1 MKKMIALFLTLAM
14 ALSLL
19 AGCSGGAPAAAP
31 ATEAPAT
38 EAPATEAPAAQA
50 GEAIVAGIGQK
61 GVDLNGAKVGF
72 SVPTLAAEFFVNM
85 SNQIEE
91 YLKPYGVSLTTL
103 SADTNPATQIE
114 NVENFTT
121 AGMDVIVLFLVDN
134 EALEDTLVKARQNGV
149 YIIVI
154 GTILENKDAVDC
166 CINVDQN
173 EAGVVAAKM
182 MAKWV
187 DETFPDAPDGSIEVA
202 VMTSRGNDS
211 GILRSD
217 GMLTVADYSSKI
229 TMVGEYEVPGENDTA
244 VAMQYAE
251 TIFTQHPDVDAI
263 LCYGSDM
270 AIGANEIAMKKAAN
284 VAQFCIIT
292 VDIPVVIMDDI
303 KLAET
308 NEAVIRGT
316 VALGAGTPYTIYQLI
331 SGEWSDQIGSDKW
344 FREPCYEVTIENWD
358 EYYTG

>member
-1 MKKMIALFLTLAM
+1 MKKSIALILALVM
-14 ALSLL
+14 VLSLFV
-19 AGCSGGAPAAAP
+19 GCSGESAKTEETAAPTEAAVADVTEAAA
-31 ATEAPAT
+31 
-38 EAPATEAPAAQA
+38 
-50 GEAIVAGIGQK
+50 EAIVAGIGEK

-72 SVPTLAAEFFVNM
+72 SVPTLSAEFFVNM
-85 SNQIEE
+85 SNQIED
-91 YLKPYGVSLTTL
+91 YLAPYGVELTTL

-121 AGMDVIVLFLVDN
+121 IGMDVVILFLVDN
-134 EALEDTLVKARQNGV
+134 EALTDTLIKARENGV

-173 EAGVVAAKM
+173 EAGVVAAQM

-187 DETFPDAPDGSIEVA
+187 DETFPDAEDGSIEVA
-202 VMTSRGNDS
+202 VMTARTNDS
-211 GILRSD
+211 GIARSE

-229 TMVGEYEVPGENDTA
+229 NMVGEYEVPGENDTA
-244 VAMQYAE
+244 LAQQYAE
-251 TIFTQHPDVDAI
+251 TIFTQHPEVDAI

-270 AIGANEIAMKKAAN
+270 AIGANEIAMQKAAN
-284 VAQFCIIT
+284 VAEFCIIT
-292 VDIPVVIMDDI
+292 VDIPVVVMDDI

-331 SGEWSDQIGSDKW
+331 SGEWSDQIGEDKW

-358 EYYTG
+358 EFYTG

>member
-1 MKKMIALFLTLAM
+1 MKKLLAILLSLAM
-14 ALSLL
+14 LL
-19 AGCSGGAPAAAP
+19 GLFAGCGAKEAPAAEAPAAAAP
-31 ATEAPAT
+31 AGDVTEA
-38 EAPATEAPAAQA
+38 AANA
-50 GEAIVAGIGQK
+50 VVAGIGEK
-61 GVDLNGAKVGF
+61 GVDLKGAKVGF

-85 SNQIEE
+85 SEQIEA
-91 YLKPYGVSLTTL
+91 YLKPYGVELTTL
-103 SADTNPATQIE
+103 SADGNPATQIE

-121 AGMDVIVLFLVDN
+121 TGMDVVILFLVDN
-134 EALEDTLVKARQNGV
+134 EALTDTLVKARENGV

-173 EAGVVAAKM
+173 EAGVYAARM

-187 DETFPDAPDGSIEVA
+187 DETFPDAEDGSVEVA

-229 TMVGEYEVPGENDTA
+229 NMVGEYEVPGENDTA
-244 VAMQYAE
+244 LAQQYAE
-251 TIFTQHPDVDAI
+251 TIFTQHPEVDAI
-263 LCYGSDM
+263 ICYGSDM
-270 AIGANEIAMKKAAN
+270 AIGANEIAMQKAAD
-284 VAQFCIIT
+284 VSRFCIIT

-316 VALGAGTPYTIYQLI
+316 VALCAGTPYTIYQLI
-331 SGEWSDQIGSDKW
+331 SGEWSDQIGEDKW

-358 EYYTG
+358 EFYTG